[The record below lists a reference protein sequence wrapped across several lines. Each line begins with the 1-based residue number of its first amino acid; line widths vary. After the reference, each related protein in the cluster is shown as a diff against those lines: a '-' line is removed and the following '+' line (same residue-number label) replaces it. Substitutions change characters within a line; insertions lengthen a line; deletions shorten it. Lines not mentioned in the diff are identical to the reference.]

1 MIPFFF
7 TCYVDFVE
15 QIRLLMSSY
24 FTEWLM
30 RTWLVLFNE
39 DIILLLFFTNN
50 TISLLFML
58 ILWNKS
64 GRKYLHTLF
73 NG

>member
-1 MIPFFF
+1 
-7 TCYVDFVE
+7 
-15 QIRLLMSSY
+15 
-24 FTEWLM
+24 M
-30 RTWLVLFNE
+30 RTWPVLSDE
-39 DIILLLFFTNN
+39 DIILLLFLTNN

>member
-1 MIPFFF
+1 MIYSLVQERDHF
-7 TCYVDFVE
+7 CW
-15 QIRLLMSSY
+15 I
-24 FTEWLM
+24 WLT
-30 RTWLVLFNE
+30 RAWLVLFDE
-39 DIILLLFFTNN
+39 DIILLLFVTNN

-64 GRKYLHTLF
+64 VRKYLHTLL